1 MLIDQLG
8 CLRTHETGVTGWPP
22 QIETKISAF
31 DPAGFLESLAKRGH
45 PNAPFRVAFRDAHE
59 SADQPQPIRL
69 LRPRAERPSRRRAAE
84 QCDECAAF
92 QSIELR
98 L

>member
-1 MLIDQLG
+1 MSDDHIRMLIDQLG
-8 CLRTHETGVTGWPP
+8 CLRAHDAGVTGRPP

-31 DPAGFLESLAKRGH
+31 DPAGVLESLTKRGH

-69 LRPRAERPSRRRAAE
+69 LRPRSQGPHRRAAE
-84 QCDECAAF
+84 
-92 QSIELR
+92 
-98 L
+98 